1 MSSRAAKRQA
11 VEAHIL
17 DLGRAQLA
25 TVGAAALSLRA
36 IARELGMVSSA
47 IYRYVESR
55 DELLTR
61 LVVEAYGELGDTV
74 DHAVSSSPHDDP
86 RERIRVL
93 AHAFR
98 DWSIANT
105 AQFSLLYGSPVPGYH
120 APAERTVEPGTRV
133 MRRLIETLAQAV
145 VSGQLIATGDVDP
158 GLAADLAYIR
168 ADLGVELDD
177 AALVL
182 AVSLWT
188 WLIGAV
194 GQEIFGG
201 FGADTFSAPA
211 LLFDAQLRQRLGATS
226 AEK

>member
-1 MSSRAAKRQA
+1 MSSRVAKRQA
-11 VEAHIL
+11 IEAQIL
-17 DLGRAQLA
+17 DLGRTQLA

-61 LVVEAYGELGDTV
+61 LVVEAYGELGDAV
-74 DHAVSSSPHDDP
+74 DAAVSKTTDVP
-86 RERIRVL
+86 RERVYVL
-93 AHAFR
+93 ANAFR

-105 AQFSLLYGSPVPGYH
+105 AQFALLYGSPVPGYH

-133 MRRLIETLAQAV
+133 MRTLIGTLAQAAV
-145 VSGQLIATGDVDP
+145 VGELAVSGDVDAELTHD
-158 GLAADLAYIR
+158 LAAVR
-168 ADLGVELDD
+168 AEVGVELDD
-177 AALVL
+177 AGLVF

-194 GQEIFGG
+194 SQEIFGG
-201 FGADTFSAPA
+201 FGSDTFSAPA
-211 LLFDAQLRQRLGATS
+211 LLFDAQLRQRLDGTS
-226 AEK
+226 G